1 MANPNRTAD
10 GKFARNEHQAKL
22 RDAFASAIS
31 SEDIERLARVLMR
44 FAEAGDMVALKM
56 LLERACGKP
65 EGPERVAGPS
75 VAIQFNGGNDPLVR
89 IAERIQAKRLGGS
102 ESED

>member
-10 GKFARNEHQAKL
+10 GKFARNEHQTRL
-22 RDAFASAIS
+22 RDAFAEAVTP
-31 SEDIERLARVLMR
+31 EDIKRLAAMLMR
-44 FAEAGDMVALKM
+44 YAEAGDMVALKM

-65 EGPERVAGPS
+65 DGPERVAGPS
-75 VAIQFNGGNDPLVR
+75 VAIQFNGSNDPLVR
-89 IAERIQAKRLGGS
+89 LGERIQAKRLGER